1 MFCNLP
7 GKRMILTWLCA
18 QSMRLIYK
26 RWDMFTSVS
35 WNIIT
40 LDLNFKMLLKIV
52 IRALEILWQPTAFQ
66 RLELYFSLQA
76 RHGQITTDFWYRKSL
91 YKTKKLF
98 VYKYA
103 LELVLTF
110 LLIWIIGVWNGFF
123 LVTIKI
129 CAYLSNFASGFP
141 KVPFCITFSNKGNWK
156 RLLWLP
162 GCFILS
168 FQYYFV

>member
-1 MFCNLP
+1 MTL
-7 GKRMILTWLCA
+7 RTIDEVDILE
-18 QSMRLIYK
+18 MRYFYFLL
-26 RWDMFTSVS
+26 WTE
-35 WNIIT
+35 T
-40 LDLNFKMLLKIV
+40 LLLHIWTLKC
-52 IRALEILWQPTAFQ
+52 
-66 RLELYFSLQA
+66 
-76 RHGQITTDFWYRKSL
+76 YRKSSSGPWRFCDSPL
-91 YKTKKLF
+91 PSKGWNYISPSKQDMDKLRRIFGIENPYKTKKLF